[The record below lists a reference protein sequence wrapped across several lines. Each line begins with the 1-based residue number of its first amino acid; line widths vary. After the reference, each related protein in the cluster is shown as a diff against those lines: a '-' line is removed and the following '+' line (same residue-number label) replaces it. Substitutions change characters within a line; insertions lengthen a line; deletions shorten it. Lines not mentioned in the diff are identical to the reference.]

1 MDGQNKKEEVI
12 MNKLVKGLIAMI
24 AFYIFNMLVMS
35 IIGQVIFVG
44 DSFTISYHLF
54 TYTGLMT
61 LCGVIIVCTYI
72 IIEKLDEVKKSFI
85 EANSEHDKK

>member
-1 MDGQNKKEEVI
+1 MDDQNKKEEVI

-24 AFYIFNMLVMS
+24 IFYIFNMFVMT

-85 EANSEHDKK
+85 EATTEHDKK

>member
-44 DSFTISYHLF
+44 DRFTISYHLF